1 MVFKL
6 EDTAK
11 VEKLFENWQETL
23 IWSCLQKVMGSIYV
37 TDLEQPRSAVAI
49 VGDFAFYA
57 GEPNRELVLYK
68 PEERKRDYLI
78 MVPELKQ
85 RKEASGSQHPYASGN
100 MGKSNADEQDW
111 AQLMEEC
118 WGEHAHQAVRYAIKK
133 ESDVFERKK
142 LRKFAASLPEEF
154 TLKLM
159 DEALFDWCRA
169 QDWTQDFVAQYRDYE
184 QYREIGLGVLVLK
197 EGKPVAGASSYTSY
211 REGIEIEI
219 DTMPEYRRKGLAT
232 ACAARLIL
240 ECLDRGLYPS
250 WDAQN
255 LWSVGLAEKLGYHFD
270 HEYVVYLRNR

>member
-6 EDTAK
+6 GDTAK

-23 IWSCLQKVMGSIYV
+23 IWSCLQKVMGFIYV

-68 PEERKRDYLI
+68 PEERKEDYLI
-78 MVPELKQ
+78 MVPDLK
-85 RKEASGSQHPYASGN
+85 N
-100 MGKSNADEQDW
+100 EQDW
-111 AQLMEEC
+111 AQLMEKC
-118 WGEHAHQAVRYAIKK
+118 WGEHAQKAVRYAIKK
-133 ESDVFERKK
+133 EPDAFDRKK
-142 LRKFAASLPEEF
+142 LQKFAASLPEEF

-159 DEALFDWCRA
+159 DEALFDWCQT
-169 QDWTQDFVAQYRDYE
+169 QDWTQDFVAQYQDYE
-184 QYREIGLGVLVLK
+184 QYRKIGLGVLALK